1 MIIILC
7 NFLKKFLLV
16 ILVTGM
22 LIFSAS
28 CEKQEDIHESV
39 ITVTANSIYLVTPTF
54 TDQVIP
60 SIQPSTTDSV
70 IISINE
76 PQRTKYNLNVY
87 YDHDLGILSVNEEV
101 TYFNNTSSDLETIPF
116 IMTFKP
122 SHEFNL
128 GEILFEN
135 ESQIDGEIIRNA
147 IWVRLKQPLRI
158 GEFVS
163 ISFSYEITVPDID
176 GVLGRTNRQINLA
189 DFYLMIPPFDG
200 IDGWVIHEPGSVGEY
215 LVYDVAD
222 FEVEFST
229 NVPAEFQVFSNA
241 PIAAKSDAY
250 IVEAEKYRNF
260 VLSMCVDCTKSQIDY
275 GSFKVIGG
283 FDFQDKN
290 TGKETLNIIA
300 RALVFFSDKFGV
312 DYPHTEMTIIEADF
326 PDGMEYDGLFFLS
339 KDYFDQYD
347 QSFMNYLSLLIVHE
361 TAHQW
366 WFGLIASDQAIEP
379 WLDETMATY
388 SEYLFLEEFYP
399 ELTSWWWEYRVD
411 SYNPTGSVDSDIYK
425 FDNARHYINAVYLRG
440 AMFLH
445 ELRALLTD
453 AVFFGRLRQYAEVN
467 QGLISDAETF
477 KNILIPEMNSDETNL
492 LEKFFDQ

>member
-7 NFLKKFLLV
+7 NFLKKSLLT

-22 LIFSAS
+22 LIFPAS
-28 CEKQEDIHESV
+28 CEIQQDIYE
-39 ITVTANSIYLVTPTF
+39 TVSTTTTNSIFQVTPTF

-60 SIQPSTTDSV
+60 SIQPSTADSV
-70 IISINE
+70 IISIDE
-76 PQRTKYNLNVY
+76 PQRTKYYLNVY
-87 YDHDLGILSVNEEV
+87 YDHNLGILNVIERV
-101 TYFNNTSSDLETIPF
+101 TYFNITSSYLETIPF
-116 IMTFKP
+116 ILPFKP
-122 SHEFNL
+122 SHEFKL
-128 GEILFEN
+128 SEILFEN
-135 ESQIDGEIIRNA
+135 ESQINGEIIRNA
-147 IWVRLKQPLRI
+147 IWVRLKQPLLI

-163 ISFSYEITVPDID
+163 ISFSYEITIPDID

-189 DFYLMIPPFDG
+189 DFYLMIPPFNG

-241 PIAAKSDAY
+241 PVEAKSGAY
-250 IVEAEKYRNF
+250 IVDAEKYRNL
-260 VLSMCVDCTKSQIDY
+260 VLSMCVDCSKSEIDY
-275 GSFKVIGG
+275 GSFKVIGS
-283 FDFQDKN
+283 FYFQDEN

-326 PDGMEYDGLFFLS
+326 PDGMEFDGLFFLS

-347 QSFMNYLSLLIVHE
+347 KSFMNYLSLLTVHE

-366 WFGLIASDQAIEP
+366 WFGLIASDQATEP
-379 WLDETMATY
+379 WVDEALATY

-399 ELTSWWWEYRVD
+399 ELTTWWWEFRVN
-411 SYNPTGSVDSDIYK
+411 SFNPTGSVDSSIYE
-425 FDNARHYINAVYLRG
+425 FESARPYINAVYLLG
-440 AMFLH
+440 AVFLR

-453 AVFFGRLRQYAEVN
+453 DVFFHRLCQYAEAN
-467 QGLISDAETF
+467 QGLISNAGRL
-477 KNILIPEMNSDETNL
+477 KNTLLPEMNSDEADL
-492 LEKFFDQ
+492 MEKFFDQ